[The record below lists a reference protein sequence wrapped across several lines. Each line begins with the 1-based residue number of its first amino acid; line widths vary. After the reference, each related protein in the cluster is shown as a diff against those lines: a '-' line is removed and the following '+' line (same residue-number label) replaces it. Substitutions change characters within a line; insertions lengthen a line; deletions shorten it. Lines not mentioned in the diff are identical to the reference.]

1 MDYNTALY
9 DFLKLPPDPCT
20 QSYTDV
26 TTQVYPLRADPKKI
40 KDFCDTYLNIG
51 APNEFFEPAGPW
63 VIMQVVDY
71 GRMAFAGTKDGLFAH
86 KWFAQRE
93 VAFGI
98 PLRCRRG
105 RDGSFE
111 EFGVVYPFIWVDNPL
126 SMESGRQIYGW
137 PKAGMH
143 IETTPPQFQPNNPRI
158 LVSARVSPF
167 LHRKEGGKSPD
178 TPFFEIRQTRPFLSG
193 RAGIADTITAVPR
206 AVSGY
211 FSVASS
217 VLQSMSDFA
226 GLVAGFK
233 LPTTGNLSD
242 NFATIAQQI
251 QSLGD
256 TLQKGFGYFNSM
268 IPMLIGTAT
277 GSQKTSTNPKITI
290 YTMKQVRDTDDKT
303 PKATSN
309 ACYQAIVR
317 SEMTV
322 DQVQDGGLLFDPL
335 SGDPSGGIQ
344 ISLSSKGNDYVQALL
359 DMVSPWGTT
368 SEGVL
373 SVSPLVPF
381 WEKVNLSYG
390 LADRQ
395 SWRTK
400 VTDWQEEPKPAQPSP
415 AAAPAQPS
423 PAAQSNKQV
432 IDYQTRGSGSALAVA
447 GTREA
452 QNAVLHLFML
462 NADQNRLQDLV
473 DNYLNKLNKPNRDA
487 KKPCFKFEVKP
498 YKFVYGLLLS
508 YDDMKIGNTN
518 TLYGDT
524 VLTFA
529 VLVEYKELGADGV
542 TPTFSKD
549 AFIPLYTFVGTDWNF
564 VTEYEVY
571 GRLAF
576 KSTLD
581 SPEDTWVRQAAPS
594 GDFREVLSVSTTL
607 FPAPPKEE
615 NASAGAGKP
624 AGAVNK
630 SASAGEVKGAMPVKV
645 MAIYS
650 KPSFTLADSS
660 TTAPSETKGVIQ
672 NSVDSYLAKYGLEK
686 YLTTPN
692 NVIGNV
698 QQPDGITLKQVR
710 NAIHGQQAD
719 YQSLVAVQRSFTL
732 ADSFGQSS
740 VKIRIYEQAAF
751 PLVEKLGLQ
760 PEQGGDRS
768 FKEFE
773 AESLSFTG
781 TLEEQP
787 GRELWRRVAP
797 DNVWE
802 KV

>member
-1 MDYNTALY
+1 MEYNTALY

-26 TTQVYPLRADPKKI
+26 TTQIYPLRADPRKI

-63 VIMQVVDY
+63 VLLQVVDY
-71 GRMAFAGTKDGLFAH
+71 GRMDFAGTKDSLFAH
-86 KWFAQRE
+86 KWFAQHE

-98 PLRCRRG
+98 PLRCSRG
-105 RDGSFE
+105 KDGSFE

-178 TPFFEIRQTRPFLSG
+178 TPFVEIRQTRPFLSG
-193 RAGIADTITAVPR
+193 RAGIADTITSVPR

-233 LPTTGNLSD
+233 LPTTGTLSH

-251 QSLGD
+251 QSLGN

-290 YTMKQVRDTDDKT
+290 YTMKQVRDTDDT
-303 PKATSN
+303 APKATSN

-344 ISLSSKGNDYVQALL
+344 ISLSSKGNDYVQALI

-368 SEGVL
+368 SEDMLCVN
-373 SVSPLVPF
+373 PLVPF
-381 WEKVNLSYG
+381 WEKVDLSYG

-395 SWRTK
+395 SWHTK
-400 VTDWQEEPKPAQPSP
+400 VTDWQEE
-415 AAAPAQPS
+415 
-423 PAAQSNKQV
+423 SNKSTVALSIKAARANKQ
-432 IDYQTRGSGSALAVA
+432 ITYQTRGTGSALAVA

-452 QNAVLHLFML
+452 KNAVLHLFML
-462 NADQNRLQDLV
+462 KADQNRLQTLV
-473 DNYLNKLNKPNRDA
+473 DSYVNELNKPNKDA
-487 KKPCFKFEVKP
+487 KTPCFRFEVKP
-498 YKFVYGLLLS
+498 YNFVYGLLLS
-508 YDDMKIGNTN
+508 YDDMKIGTEKAS
-518 TLYGDT
+518 YGDT

-529 VLVEYKELGADGV
+529 VLAEYKELGADGV
-542 TPTFSKD
+542 TTKFTND

-607 FPAPPKEE
+607 FPTPPKEQDG
-615 NASAGAGKP
+615 SAGAGIA

-630 SASAGEVKGAMPVKV
+630 SAAAGAVKGAMPVKV
-645 MAIYS
+645 MALYS
-650 KPSFTLADSS
+650 KPSFTLPDSS
-660 TTAPSETKGVIQ
+660 TTAPSGTKGVTQ
-672 NSVDSYLAKYGLEK
+672 NSVDSYLERYGLEK
-686 YLTTPN
+686 YLTKPN
-692 NVIGNV
+692 TVIGNE
-698 QQPDGITLKQVR
+698 QQPDSIALKQVR

-732 ADSFGQSS
+732 EDSFGQSS

-751 PLVEKLGLQ
+751 PLVDKLGLQ
-760 PEQGGDRS
+760 PEPDGDSS
-768 FKEFE
+768 FKEFK
-773 AESLSFTG
+773 ADALSFTG
-781 TLEEQP
+781 TVKEQP

-797 DNVWE
+797 DEVWK